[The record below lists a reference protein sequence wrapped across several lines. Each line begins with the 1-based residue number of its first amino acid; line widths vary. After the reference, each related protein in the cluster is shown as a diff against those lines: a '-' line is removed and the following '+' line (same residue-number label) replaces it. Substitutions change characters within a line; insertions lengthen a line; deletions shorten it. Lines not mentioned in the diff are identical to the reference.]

1 MIKTF
6 VIALMLSMALA
17 ACFNSPSKWRHDM
30 PDDGTML
37 CSVAS
42 QGFRITNNPWGFR
55 VDRYQAF
62 DSECAKRM
70 K

>member
-6 VIALMLSMALA
+6 IISLVFAMILG
-17 ACFNSPSKWRHDM
+17 ACNSPSKWRADM

-37 CSVAS
+37 CSAVGE
-42 QGFRITNNPWGFR
+42 GFQITNNPWGFR
-55 VDRYQAF
+55 VERHEAF
-62 DSECAKRM
+62 NNECAKRM